1 MTNIPI
7 LSQLENYL
15 SLTGKRETVLASNVA
30 NVDTPGYHTRD
41 INFQHELS
49 RAFSSADTVQTPSVQ
64 VSTVS
69 GLMER
74 PDGNNVDMDRESV
87 LLSEAQLQYQ
97 VGTQLMKSHFHQLMS
112 AINGDK

>member
-1 MTNIPI
+1 MNQVPV
-7 LSQLENYL
+7 LSQLEQYL
-15 SLTGKRETVLASNVA
+15 SLTNKRATVLAANVA

-49 RAFSSADTVQTPSVQ
+49 RAFASSGTAAPAVQVQTVG
-64 VSTVS
+64 

-74 PDGNNVDMDRESV
+74 PDGNNVDVDRESV
-87 LLSEAQLQYQ
+87 LLSEAQLQFQ
-97 VGTQLMKSHFHQLMS
+97 VGTQLMKSRFHELMT